1 MTKAIIPTK
10 QQQDQQYF
18 ITEQSTRLS
27 SFNGKPVTTIIMT
40 GVNDRREYKTYIQRT
55 NRNYER
61 WASILAS
68 PDAGIFIALD
78 NLEFTTSKDG
88 KDTLISADSSPYEIQ
103 IGDREHYATVLRDLW
118 SAEEQ
123 AKLTG
128 DPIFDRLFEV
138 K

>member
-1 MTKAIIPTK
+1 MTKPIIPTK
-10 QQQDQQYF
+10 QQRDQQYF
-18 ITEQSTRLS
+18 IKEQSTRLS
-27 SFNGKPVTTIIMT
+27 DFNGKPVTTITMT

-61 WASILAS
+61 WASIIES
-68 PDAGIFIALD
+68 PNAGIFVALD
-78 NLEFTTSKDG
+78 NLDFTTSKDG
-88 KDTLISADSSPYEIQ
+88 KDVLISADSSPYEIQ
-103 IGDREHYATVLRDLW
+103 IGDREHYATVLKDLW
-118 SAEEQ
+118 HNEEQ